1 MSSHRPNPNLA
12 KINRNYTFEEAAAIF
27 GVHKNTVAS
36 WVKDGLPC
44 LKAKRPFLIIGA
56 ELKSYLKNKRAC
68 KKQKCKPCELYC
80 MSCKRPTT
88 PFDNFVE
95 YIPSSP
101 TKGRLTGFCCACER
115 TINKFT
121 SFNSVTMYST
131 IFDLSYPK
139 ELEHISDTDKPLL
152 NSDFN

>member
-1 MSSHRPNPNLA
+1 LA